1 MTDKDIIDGFLDGQK
16 PALEVIVRWIRSV
29 VTHSAWR
36 GSIWQEDVVYDALY
50 RTLMALRAGKFRS
63 ECALQTYISRITR
76 FTIIDW
82 VRRQR
87 RFDNHIRNLEPVPN
101 DYYSVEAAME
111 EARQRDLLEH
121 VWEQIDERCR
131 RIWTMIF
138 EERLD
143 YAAVAE
149 REGATAGAVKT
160 WVFRCKEKATQLARE
175 KQKRS

>member
-16 PALEVIVRWIRSV
+16 PALEAIARWIRSV
-29 VTHSAWR
+29 VIHSAWR
-36 GSIWQEDVVYDALY
+36 GSIWQEDVVSDALY
-50 RTLMALRAGKFRS
+50 RALIALRAGRFRS
-63 ECALQTYISRITR
+63 ECTLQTYISRITR

-87 RFDNHIRNLEPVPN
+87 RFDDHIRNLEPATG
-101 DYYSVEAAME
+101 DYYSVEVAFE
-111 EARQRDLLEH
+111 QARQREVLEH
-121 VWEQIDERCR
+121 VWEHIDERCR

-138 EERLD
+138 EERLG

-160 WVFRCKEKATQLARE
+160 WMFRCKEKATQLARE
-175 KQKRS
+175 KQGRF